1 MAKTRSRS
9 HKAAMTIPEL
19 RKAMNHISQFAARL
33 NKKDMKK
40 SVKSLQGEWQSTFH
54 KPLNEKLARD
64 YLMHISKF
72 RTSKTLKRG
81 GGQLGYAPVGNR
93 MEPGLSLPYGSF
105 PDYVSK
111 GFFVP
116 MSDNIANCGLTD
128 ASVRV
133 PVGMGSN
140 KVWGGR
146 RKTQKR
152 KNGGGLFTNLSNGL
166 SAIAQRPFAAYS
178 PPSVQSQADM
188 AWKGMP
194 PVPGGQASET
204 TYSYRMP
211 PVGLSPIPWAEKQA
225 YQAAHVNSAGVV

>member
-54 KPLNEKLARD
+54 KPLSEKLARD
-64 YLMHISKF
+64 YLMHLSKF
-72 RTSKTLKRG
+72 RTPKTLKRG
-81 GGQLGYAPVGNR
+81 GSHLGYAPVDNR
-93 MEPGLSLPYGSF
+93 MEPGLELPYGSF

-116 MSDNIANCGLTD
+116 MSDNIANCGLLD
-128 ASVRV
+128 ASARV

-146 RKTQKR
+146 RRKTQKR
-152 KNGGGLFTNLSNGL
+152 KNGGGIFDGL
-166 SAIAQRPFAAYS
+166 MSIAQRPFASYS
-178 PPSVQSQADM
+178 PPTMQSQAHM

-204 TYSYRMP
+204 TYNYRMP
-211 PVGLSPIPWAEKQA
+211 PIGLAPIPWADRQA
-225 YQAAHVNSAGVV
+225 YSANQVNKPGVV